1 MKNMLSFLSKKNL
14 HNSDNTVEQPD
25 TGAIDSDDDASIIA
39 QMLEHMDIDSLIDDV
54 SDEIDDDYKHDIAP
68 PKPHGPSKPNGF
80 PDFVRSIDLIDD
92 FYSYQSQI
100 GRGVSGGV
108 YLAQSKDSFKQYA
121 LKRMLRSDKMN
132 LYSFINEITNLKSL
146 DHPNIV
152 RLNDAYITNKHYFVS
167 TEYCSGGTLH
177 QRIMQMKRF
186 SERDCVDFMHKLL
199 ETIHYIHSRNIVHR
213 DLKLSN
219 VVFDSADIQHSKLK
233 IIDFGESELITD
245 PQRRDRN
252 VIGSKHFLPP
262 ETNRVR
268 KKHELFA
275 GDMWS
280 IGVIAYTLIEGAFPY
295 KPTHVKSIKKTI
307 DQTPLTW
314 NANIPISDACKDFI
328 QSLLHK
334 DIDKRLNAQQA
345 LKHPWITSQA
355 TDKNLGDE
363 YFSRLQR
370 LTFGNKL
377 QQVLVQA
384 IIKEMSE
391 TDKKHVL
398 SHDGYEDDTQL
409 INTILSE
416 GTSLESFTPAN
427 QNDVKPLYKHTAYIT
442 DMSLDEMAID
452 DILAEIDLETSVDE
466 SVSDNSYNDEAN
478 KLPMIAIKT
487 FQPQSTM
494 LISADSIN
502 TLTPIS
508 TMTPNMDDTIC
519 TEQFIGILRASEKK
533 YDIPQIVR
541 QVTNDNTAPITYRS
555 IASFHQPMDSL
566 DIGSHDYF

>member
-1 MKNMLSFLSKKNL
+1 MGSK
-14 HNSDNTVEQPD
+14 
-25 TGAIDSDDDASIIA
+25 DSKQLDMDSSVLETDDD
-39 QMLEHMDIDSLIDDV
+39 LIDSLIDEV
-54 SDEIDDDYKHDIAP
+54 SDEIDNDYKHEQALTC
-68 PKPHGPSKPNGF
+68 KPSR
-80 PDFVRSIDLIDD
+80 PDVFDLVTPIDD
-92 FYSYQSQI
+92 IHDLYQFQSQI
-100 GRGVSGGV
+100 GRGVSGSV
-108 YLAQSKDSFKQYA
+108 YLAQSRRSFKQYA
-121 LKRMLRSDKMN
+121 LKRMPCSEKL
-132 LYSFINEITNLKSL
+132 NLKSFKREVVNL
-146 DHPNIV
+146 NLLNHPNIV
-152 RLNDAYITNKHYFVS
+152 TFNDAYMSGKHYFVT
-167 TEYCSGGTLH
+167 TEFCSGGTLH
-177 QRIMQMKRF
+177 ERIIQMKRF
-186 SERDCVDFMHKLL
+186 SERDCVAFMKTIL
-199 ETIHYIHSRNIVHR
+199 EAVHYTHTQNIAHR

-219 VVFDSADIQHSKLK
+219 IVFDSKNTQHSKLK

-245 PQRRDRN
+245 PQKKDKN
-252 VIGSKHFLPP
+252 IVGSLHFLPP
-262 ETNRVR
+262 EITRTR
-268 KKHELFA
+268 RKHELYA
-275 GDMWS
+275 GDMWA